1 MKGVEHM
8 TCTSFFFTVNFPF
21 PHYSP
26 NEKFLQPLS
35 LPPIPS
41 PIWRGKLPHYTNK
54 TLRGDN
60 SRK

>member
-1 MKGVEHM
+1 VEHM
-8 TCTSFFFTVNFPF
+8 YLVFFTVNFPF

-26 NEKFLQPLS
+26 DEKFLQPLS

-60 SRK
+60 SSL